1 MSKFCNKNREH
12 TFESLGEMISDI
24 INECNEN
31 NCVNIIVSVDE
42 VSKFITALFAT
53 EKFVPTYVEWGL
65 PEINGYNKE
74 YLISLLCYE
83 NDDKQLLDKQLLIDK
98 CWNDNFDGYYNSLA
112 ECYDVIFASQDISK
126 ELYDIICNENN
137 NVVLFDIK
145 E

>member
-1 MSKFCNKNREH
+1 MSKFCKKNREH
-12 TFESLGEMISDI
+12 AFESLEEMIFDI

-31 NCVNIIVSVDE
+31 NCVDIIVSADE
-42 VSKFITALFAT
+42 VPKFMTALFAT

-74 YLISLLCYE
+74 YIVSLLCYE
-83 NDDKQLLDKQLLIDK
+83 NGGEELLIDK
-98 CWNDNFDGYYNSLA
+98 CWNDNFDSYYNSLA
-112 ECYDVIFASQDISK
+112 ECCDVVFASQDISK
-126 ELYDIICNENN
+126 ELYDKICEENN